1 MVHFSNYPMKS
12 ALLYKTP
19 AGFDDLLLCAEG
31 GLLTGVQFIKS
42 DCHQIELCNSPV
54 LQDTCRWLDIYFS
67 GKQPDF
73 MPSLKLQGT
82 AFQNKVW
89 NLLLSIPYAHTV
101 SYGYIAKQI
110 ECRSSQ
116 AVGRA
121 VGSNP
126 IMILVPCHRV
136 IHSDGSI
143 MGYAGG
149 IENKRRL
156 LKLENQ

>member
-1 MVHFSNYPMKS
+1 MKS
-12 ALLYKTP
+12 SLLYKTP

-31 GLLTGVQFIKS
+31 ELLTRVQFIHS
-42 DCHQIELCNSPV
+42 DSHQVESCNSAV
-54 LQDTCRWLDIYFS
+54 LQDTCRWLDIYFN
-67 GKQPDF
+67 GGVPDF
-73 MPSLKLQGT
+73 LPSLNMQGT

-110 ECRSSQ
+110 GCRSSQ

-143 MGYAGG
+143 WGYAGG
-149 IENKRRL
+149 IKNKQRL